1 MLLYFL
7 DDGSLILYDEDNR
20 CQTLFQSDD
29 FDIKRVVGQNYLSGL
44 SGQEAYDFLYKQI
57 CENVF
62 LRRIQLCGDKYNH
75 WRKTIYRRR

>member
-7 DDGSLILYDEDNR
+7 DDGSLILYDEDKC

-44 SGQEAYDFLYKQI
+44 SGQEARDFLYNQI
-57 CENVF
+57 CENG
-62 LRRIQLCGDKYNH
+62 ISSSKKSDDAGNKET
-75 WRKTIYRRR
+75 K

>member
-57 CENVF
+57 CENG
-62 LRRIQLCGDKYNH
+62 ISSSKKSDDAGNKET
-75 WRKTIYRRR
+75 K